1 MVYHVGLAPRV
12 GRSTKA
18 LHAHAGH
25 GTLVAKLSRGSD
37 TARPSE
43 TKRKVLDLIS
53 EEWHKSHG
61 KNGGFLWDF
70 GEKWWISMGFW
81 EKWWIS
87 MGFLE
92 KWWVSM
98 GFWEKWWVSM
108 GSFMGSFMRYGKKMG
123 YIELWTS
130 ISGCSWDLKTTK
142 KRYNHGELNP
152 HKLGHG
158 PPYHYGYIMSYIIHL
173 WLELHFHGV
182 IMLKKGWLKNIVED
196 KPTIEWDWIPRLSF
210 TTKIEGI
217 QQ

>member
-1 MVYHVGLAPRV
+1 M
-12 GRSTKA
+12 T
-18 LHAHAGH
+18 
-25 GTLVAKLSRGSD
+25 
-37 TARPSE
+37 
-43 TKRKVLDLIS
+43 I
-53 EEWHKSHG
+53 
-61 KNGGFLWDF
+61 
-70 GEKWWISMGFW
+70 FW
-81 EKWWIS
+81 ESSISPSCFWIGILS
-87 MGFLE
+87 PKTLHRTRRRLGQR
-92 KWWVSM
+92 V
-98 GFWEKWWVSM
+98 FWPSLQPAGCRVISWDGLGMKQRLSP
-108 GSFMGSFMRYGKKMG
+108 SFMGSFMRYGKNMG